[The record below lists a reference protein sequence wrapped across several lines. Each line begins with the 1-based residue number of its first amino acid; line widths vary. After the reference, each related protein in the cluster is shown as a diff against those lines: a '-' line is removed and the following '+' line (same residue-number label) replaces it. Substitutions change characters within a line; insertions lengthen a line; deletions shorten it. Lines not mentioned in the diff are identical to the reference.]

1 MNALEARRGAISQ
14 RRPSVVFIYKK
25 HLLIAQIKLN
35 NVPCVHLQTVKI
47 MRWELFDLSISTER
61 LKQKT
66 GVGSV

>member
-1 MNALEARRGAISQ
+1 MNALEARRGATAKDDRVLCS
-14 RRPSVVFIYKK
+14 YTKK

-47 MRWELFDLSISTER
+47 MRWELFELSISTER